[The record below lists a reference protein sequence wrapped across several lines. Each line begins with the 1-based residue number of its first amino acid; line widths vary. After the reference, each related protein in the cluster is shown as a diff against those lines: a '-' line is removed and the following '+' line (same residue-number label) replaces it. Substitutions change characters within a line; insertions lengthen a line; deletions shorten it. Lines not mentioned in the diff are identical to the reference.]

1 MVLNDGSKVSYD
13 YLVVAPGLKLSKSS
27 RRVRYGERKLELVLM
42 IDFQNVKG
50 LSGALEDPFKSNVS
64 TIYTYENSEKTW
76 QLIEKFK
83 GEGGAIFTQPQGI
96 VKCAGGGSPLAHR
109 EPC

>member
-1 MVLNDGSKVSYD
+1 ML
-13 YLVVAPGLKLSKSS
+13 
-27 RRVRYGERKLELVLM
+27 
-42 IDFQNVKG
+42 DFQNVKG

-96 VKCAGGGSPLAHR
+96 VKCAGGGSPLAQR
-109 EPC
+109 ESC

>member
-1 MVLNDGSKVSYD
+1 VSYD
-13 YLVVAPGLKLSKSS
+13 YLVVAPGLQLSRCTTDGTEGINSDIS
-27 RRVRYGERKLELVLM
+27 
-42 IDFQNVKG
+42 DFKNVKG
-50 LSGALEDPFKSNVS
+50 LSGALEDPFKSNIS

-96 VKCAGGGSPLAHR
+96 VKCAGGMCLLSTLLIPLG
-109 EPC
+109 PS